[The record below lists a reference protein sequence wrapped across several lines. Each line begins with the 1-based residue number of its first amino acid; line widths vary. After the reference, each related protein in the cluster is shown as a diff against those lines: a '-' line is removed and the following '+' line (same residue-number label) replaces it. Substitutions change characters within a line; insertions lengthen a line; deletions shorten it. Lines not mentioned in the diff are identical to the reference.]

1 MQWEEWEE
9 VCVCVCRC
17 IDTVGKSILQ
27 PFDMFRIDM
36 DRYSV
41 TPAAFFLSELFQ
53 AAWISAEHLKT
64 LRWNETEA
72 LEQIYVWELKISFY
86 SNADF
91 DQGRSQI
98 LENVI
103 FPSKCIPVL
112 YLYSY

>member
-1 MQWEEWEE
+1 
-9 VCVCVCRC
+9 
-17 IDTVGKSILQ
+17 
-27 PFDMFRIDM
+27 MFRIDM

-91 DQGRSQI
+91 DQGRPQI